1 VLLKTLT
8 HRHPDGWLAPLPS
21 ELDSPGTMVLAFA
34 ASTYA
39 QHPAAFDELAAAFP
53 QSVLVGCSTAG
64 EIAGERVSDASI
76 SVAVARFSHT
86 RLHRA
91 LTEVTDPADSRTA
104 GERLAAQLPNPG
116 LRAVFLL
123 SDGLN
128 VDGARLV
135 EGLAG
140 ALPRGVAITGGLAG
154 DGGRFESTWVLD
166 GARPVQRHV
175 SAVGLYGEHL
185 HVGFGCDGGWSDF
198 GPTRRITRSDGNI
211 LYELDGKPALD
222 LYRACL
228 GERAG
233 GLPGTALLFPIS
245 IRRPG
250 STGDALVR
258 TILGIDEARK
268 SLTFTGDMPEG
279 AVARLMRTSYDNL
292 IDSAHHAVWQAA
304 QGLPAGE
311 APLVISV
318 SGAGRRLV
326 LGERTHEEV
335 ETVFDVA
342 PARAGHVGFYSYG
355 EISPAPLGSGASG
368 LHHESMTVTVL
379 REA

>member
-1 VLLKTLT
+1 MLLRTLT
-8 HRHPDGWLAPLPS
+8 HSHPDGWLAPLPS
-21 ELDSPGTMVLAFA
+21 ELDSPETLVLAFA
-34 ASTYA
+34 ASAYA
-39 QHPAAFDELAAAFP
+39 HHPAALEELAADFP
-53 QSVLVGCSTAG
+53 QSVLVGCSTSG
-64 EIAGERVSDASI
+64 EIAGENVFDASI
-76 SVAVARFSHT
+76 SVAVARFSQT
-86 RLHRA
+86 RLRRA
-91 LTEVTDPADSRTA
+91 LTEVAGPADSRAA
-104 GERLAAQLPNPG
+104 GGRLAAQLPGAG

-128 VDGARLV
+128 VDGTGLV

-154 DGGRFESTWVLD
+154 DGDRFERTWVLD

-185 HVGFGCDGGWSDF
+185 HVSHGCDGGWSDF
-198 GPTRRITRSDGNI
+198 GPTRRITRSEGNV

-222 LYRACL
+222 MYKACL

-233 GLPGTALLFPIS
+233 GLPGTGLLFPMS

-250 STGDALVR
+250 ATGDALVR

-279 AVARLMRTSYDNL
+279 AVARLMRTSYDHL

-304 QGLPAGE
+304 QGLSSGE
-311 APLVISV
+311 SPLVISI

-355 EISPAPLGSGASG
+355 EIAPSLHRGGASEM
-368 LHHESMTVTVL
+368 HNETMAVTVL
-379 REA
+379 SEA